1 MPQVSKLIL
10 VTARHMPQH
19 KHFVDIAKELASK
32 LGVDLETKEEDYVF
46 LSEYGEKDEFGMAWL
61 PQLFVVVNGQV
72 KPILTKLPINEKTL
86 SIDVERAK
94 RKAIEALKNLGVDVE
109 S

>member
-10 VTARHMPQH
+10 VTAKHMPQH
-19 KHFVDIAKELASK
+19 KYFVDIAKELASK
-32 LGVDLETKEEDYVF
+32 LGVELEIKEEDYVF

-61 PQLFVVVNGQV
+61 PQLFAVIEGQI

-86 SIDVERAK
+86 SIDVEKAK
-94 RKAIEALKNLGVDVE
+94 REAIEALRNLGIDV
-109 S
+109 